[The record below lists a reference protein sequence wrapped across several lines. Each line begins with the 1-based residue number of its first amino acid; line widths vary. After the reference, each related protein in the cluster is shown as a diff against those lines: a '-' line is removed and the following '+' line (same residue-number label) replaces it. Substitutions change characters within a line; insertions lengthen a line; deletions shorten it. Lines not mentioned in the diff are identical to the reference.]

1 MIYAIVGRPRS
12 GKSYESVAF
21 HIIPAIKKGRRV
33 VTNIPLNIEYF
44 VKIFGDHVR
53 GLIKVVDAQFNNYGS
68 MDRPFSKF
76 EDYIDDWRDE
86 NNVGP
91 LFVIDEAH
99 MVIPSRVNDSRILEF
114 YSMHGHYGIDIIIL
128 TQNLRKIHA
137 DIRAMIEMTYY
148 TAKNTAFG
156 SDKTY
161 TKKVRIGDTREVINE
176 EQRRYKKEYFKFYQS
191 HTQSSGAVTEEKAAD
206 ITPIWKRWPF
216 WMSAVFLLTSVF
228 MGFYFYSKATKDKPA
243 PEHQSQPTEQVETP
257 VIPDGQPSADS
268 NASSSSPAARTNS
281 SKFGPMG
288 EFDMFVTG
296 YSKQI
301 ARVRKRAFAE
311 IDTDLTF
318 YRIYIKVYQD
328 KRFMFSFDHTQLQ
341 DMGYIFEP
349 LAECVYRITWG
360 ESERILTCVDEQE
373 LQREEDKQRV
383 FAAIPAIDV

>member
-156 SDKTY
+156 SCLLY
-161 TKKVRIGDTREVINE
+161 T
-176 EQRRYKKEYFKFYQS
+176 S
-191 HTQSSGAVTEEKAAD
+191 
-206 ITPIWKRWPF
+206 
-216 WMSAVFLLTSVF
+216 
-228 MGFYFYSKATKDKPA
+228 
-243 PEHQSQPTEQVETP
+243 
-257 VIPDGQPSADS
+257 
-268 NASSSSPAARTNS
+268 
-281 SKFGPMG
+281 
-288 EFDMFVTG
+288 
-296 YSKQI
+296 
-301 ARVRKRAFAE
+301 
-311 IDTDLTF
+311 
-318 YRIYIKVYQD
+318 
-328 KRFMFSFDHTQLQ
+328 
-341 DMGYIFEP
+341 
-349 LAECVYRITWG
+349 
-360 ESERILTCVDEQE
+360 
-373 LQREEDKQRV
+373 
-383 FAAIPAIDV
+383 